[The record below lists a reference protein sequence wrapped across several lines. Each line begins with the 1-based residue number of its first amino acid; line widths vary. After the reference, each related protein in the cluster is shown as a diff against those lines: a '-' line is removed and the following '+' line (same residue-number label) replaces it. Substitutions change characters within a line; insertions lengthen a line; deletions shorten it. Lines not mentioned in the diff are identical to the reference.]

1 MPFFYIDHLTFH
13 HTWQLGNISFY
24 KRQQWTKFFV
34 SLSYLIVTI
43 STISTIS
50 SLQYLLST
58 KNTRL
63 QCSHRS
69 TSERN
74 FPNVIAWMSQEE
86 MTTRMWFK
94 IISEHLGP
102 WSWAVQRVQHARN
115 PLDKLKKT
123 TAMHTCKQTKGAFYS
138 EGPKHKE
145 CQKVRNVT
153 KCKRLKLTFLSKK
166 KYHTSSLPIGQ
177 FISQV

>member
-1 MPFFYIDHLTFH
+1 MD
-13 HTWQLGNISFY
+13 N
-24 KRQQWTKFFV
+24 FFV

-43 STISTIS
+43 STISTKS

-102 WSWAVQRVQHARN
+102 WSWAVQRVQH
-115 PLDKLKKT
+115 P
-123 TAMHTCKQTKGAFYS
+123 GIFW
-138 EGPKHKE
+138 
-145 CQKVRNVT
+145 
-153 KCKRLKLTFLSKK
+153 
-166 KYHTSSLPIGQ
+166 TSSRKQQPCIHASKQ
-177 FISQV
+177 RVPFIQKDPNTKNVRKSGMSPNVSG